1 MRRRIGQ
8 TQERRR
14 IWWRPSKC
22 RSFMWLC
29 LYSHGPRKKIK
40 RTHKY
45 DFYFEFNS
53 FQGTQWWPP
62 GTPWTRRA
70 LRRCHW
76 QSRRAS
82 NIEINMYLPIYP
94 RDCSLTPLTNCYAA
108 FKCSNNK
115 EQHVILFFWPLG
127 NSRLQFVLC
136 GGAASNFKLNLLV
149 SLRKSLQKSSN
160 VLQRLQQQGNLKD

>member
-45 DFYFEFNS
+45 DFYFEFHS

-62 GTPWTRRA
+62 GTPWTRLG
-70 LRRCHW
+70 LRRCQELFRQEPDEDW
-76 QSRRAS
+76 EAS
-82 NIEINMYLPIYP
+82 NLLSYFKDLLYLTGVFTSCVNPIIYGLYFHSGQ
-94 RDCSLTPLTNCYAA
+94 RDWT
-108 FKCSNNK
+108 
-115 EQHVILFFWPLG
+115 G
-127 NSRLQFVLC
+127 
-136 GGAASNFKLNLLV
+136 
-149 SLRKSLQKSSN
+149 
-160 VLQRLQQQGNLKD
+160 QRLNNISRDAETTNTMMPLERMRELM

>member
-45 DFYFEFNS
+45 DFYFEFHS

-70 LRRCHW
+70 PRRCHW

-82 NIEINMYLPIYP
+82 NIEINMYLPTYP
-94 RDCSLTPLTNCYAA
+94 SLEIVLWHLWQIVMQHLNAAITRSNMWFFSFGLWEIQGCNLCSVGEPLP
-108 FKCSNNK
+108 
-115 EQHVILFFWPLG
+115 IL
-127 NSRLQFVLC
+127 N
-136 GGAASNFKLNLLV
+136 
-149 SLRKSLQKSSN
+149 
-160 VLQRLQQQGNLKD
+160 